1 MNLDNLKHEPK
12 CYVFVLCP
20 DTNHV
25 STSRK
30 QHTKTQQLFHIS
42 LINNYDY
49 MKWEEV
55 NKAAHNQKK
64 ISGVWYSKRKPI
76 VHKELP

>member
-1 MNLDNLKHEPK
+1 MSPSAM
-12 CYVFVLCP
+12 CLCCVQIQIMP
-20 DTNHV
+20 LQVEGNIQ
-25 STSRK
+25 K
-30 QHTKTQQLFHIS
+30 P

-64 ISGVWYSKRKPI
+64 ISGVWYNKRKPI